1 MIKRKNKALTQ
12 NASPFPKYPSR
23 TPIREVNTRFHPCGE
38 AQCSAWGVGH
48 QLCGALADQVDVQL
62 AHLTKFTV
70 VVNSTKLVIMTIT
83 TLKRGDFFQ
92 NNQLSQHF
100 GPQEYLLGK
109 HEVGQLGGDEQGDRL
124 CCVKI
129 RGNDLHET
137 VVFSFFSQKTRFAY
151 QNNLKNVTQKKF

>member
-1 MIKRKNKALTQ
+1 MIKIKNKALTQ

-70 VVNSTKLVIMTIT
+70 VVDSTKLVIMLIT
-83 TLKRGDFFQ
+83 TLKRGDFFSKITSC
-92 NNQLSQHF
+92 LSTSALKSTSW
-100 GPQEYLLGK
+100 GSTKSDSLGATNK
-109 HEVGQLGGDEQGDRL
+109 GTG
-124 CCVKI
+124 
-129 RGNDLHET
+129 
-137 VVFSFFSQKTRFAY
+137 FA
-151 QNNLKNVTQKKF
+151 V